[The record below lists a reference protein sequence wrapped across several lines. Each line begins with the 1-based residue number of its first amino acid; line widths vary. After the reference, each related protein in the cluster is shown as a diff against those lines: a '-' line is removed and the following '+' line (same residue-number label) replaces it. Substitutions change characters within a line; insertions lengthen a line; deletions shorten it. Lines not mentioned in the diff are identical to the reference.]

1 MVNLLSMVYS
11 ITHLLSHKLTT
22 LAGFA
27 RLKVWLA
34 SLILCAVAFQ
44 ERKIDRS
51 PYLKSHCSF
60 EQEPVPP
67 FISEDK
73 FGLLNYAVP
82 HQQMGITCILER
94 GGEEDSER
102 QERKGTEQAE
112 HALKN

>member
-27 RLKVWLA
+27 KTKVWLA
-34 SLILCAVAFQ
+34 SLILCAVASQ
-44 ERKIDRS
+44 ERKIDGS

-60 EQEPVPP
+60 EQEAVPP

-73 FGLLNYAVP
+73 FVFAKLCCSPSTNGNTVYFR
-82 HQQMGITCILER
+82 E
-94 GGEEDSER
+94 GGEEDSAI
-102 QERKGTEQAE
+102 QERKGTKQAE